1 MDSSLIALALFVILL
16 LVIVVSSAFTIET
29 AEVGIVQR
37 LGKFYRMAGAG
48 LNFKAPFI
56 DSVAARLS
64 LKIQQ
69 LTMQV
74 ETKTKDNVFV
84 QIPVSIQYQIIPE
97 KVYDAF
103 YRLSEPTRQIESFVY
118 NAILGHVPGMNLDE
132 VFSTQAQI
140 ALDVQANLD
149 SSMKEFGYTV
159 VKALITDVV
168 PDAKVK
174 SAMNDIN
181 AAQREREATVSRGE
195 TEKILAVKRAEA
207 EAESKRLQGEGI
219 ANQRRAI
226 IAGLQESVEAFQK
239 AIEGVQAS
247 DVMALVLVTQYLDTM
262 KDIGASANS
271 NTILMPHSPAAIKD
285 LMTQIRDSVLTA
297 QLAADGATS
306 KPGNGAAVPRAT

>member
-1 MDSSLIALALFVILL
+1 VDTRLIALGVFVL
-16 LVIVVSSAFTIET
+16 LVLVIIVSSSFTIET
-29 AEVGIVQR
+29 AEVGVVQR
-37 LGKFYRMAGAG
+37 LGKFYRVAGPG
-48 LNFKAPFI
+48 LNTKMPFI
-56 DSVAARLS
+56 DTLTARLS

-69 LTMQV
+69 LTVQV

-118 NAILGHVPGMNLDE
+118 NAILGHVPGMTLDE
-132 VFSTQAQI
+132 VFSSQAQI
-140 ALDVQANLD
+140 ALDVQQNLD
-149 SSMKEFGYTV
+149 ASMREFGYTV
-159 VKALITDVV
+159 VKALVTDVV

-181 AAQREREATVSRGE
+181 AAQREREATVARGE
-195 TEKILAVKRAEA
+195 TEKILAVKKAEA

-226 IAGLQESVEAFQK
+226 IAGLQESVESFQK

-247 DVMALVLVTQYLDTM
+247 DVMALVLITQYFDTM
-262 KDIGASANS
+262 RDIGASANS
-271 NTILMPHSPAAIKD
+271 NTILLPHSPGAVRD
-285 LMTQIRDSVLTA
+285 LMSEIREGVLTG
-297 QLAADGATS
+297 QLTANGGIPKS
-306 KPGNGAAVPRAT
+306 GNGTAAPQTT

>member
-1 MDSSLIALALFVILL
+1 MDTSLIALGIFVFLV
-16 LVIVVSSAFTIET
+16 LVIILSSSFTIET
-29 AEVGIVQR
+29 SEVGVVQR
-37 LGKFYRMAGAG
+37 LGKFRRIAGPG
-48 LNFKAPFI
+48 LNSKMPFI
-56 DSVAARLS
+56 DTLAARLS
-64 LKIQQ
+64 LKLQQ
-69 LTMQV
+69 LTVQV

-97 KVYDAF
+97 KVFDAF

-132 VFSTQAQI
+132 VFSSQAQI
-140 ALDVQANLD
+140 ALDVQKNLD
-149 SSMKEFGYTV
+149 TSMKDFGYTV
-159 VKALITDVV
+159 VKALVTDVV

-181 AAQREREATVSRGE
+181 AAQREREATVARGE
-195 TEKILAVKRAEA
+195 TEKILAVKKAEA
-207 EAESKRLQGEGI
+207 EAESKQLQGEGI

-262 KDIGASANS
+262 KEIGASANS
-271 NTILMPHSPAAIKD
+271 NTILLPHSPAAMKD
-285 LMTQIRDSVLTA
+285 LMTQIRDGVLTA
-297 QLAADGATS
+297 DLAANAVS
-306 KPGNGAAVPRAT
+306 PKAGNGSAAPRST

>member
-1 MDSSLIALALFVILL
+1 MDTRLIALGVFILL
-16 LVIVVSSAFTIET
+16 VLVIIVSSSFTIET

-37 LGKFYRMAGAG
+37 LGKFHRVAGPG
-48 LNFKAPFI
+48 LNTKMPFI
-56 DSVAARLS
+56 DTLTARLS

-69 LTMQV
+69 LTVQV

-103 YRLSEPTRQIESFVY
+103 YKLSEPTRQIESFVY
-118 NAILGHVPGMNLDE
+118 NAILGHVPGMTLDE

-140 ALDVQANLD
+140 ALDVQKNLD
-149 SSMKEFGYTV
+149 ASMRDFGYTV
-159 VKALITDVV
+159 VKALVTDVV

-181 AAQREREATVSRGE
+181 AAQREREATVARGE
-195 TEKILAVKRAEA
+195 TEKILAVKKAEA

-226 IAGLQESVEAFQK
+226 IAGLQESVESFQK

-247 DVMALVLVTQYLDTM
+247 DVMALVLITQYFDTM

-271 NTILMPHSPAAIKD
+271 NTILMPHSPGAVRD
-285 LMTQIRDSVLTA
+285 LMTEIREGVLTG
-297 QLAADGATS
+297 QLTANGVMP
-306 KPGNGAAVPRAT
+306 KGGNGTVAPQTT

>member
-1 MDSSLIALALFVILL
+1 METQGMLPIIVYVILGFVL
-16 LVIVVSSAFTIET
+16 LLFLFGSFFTIQT
-29 AEVGIVQR
+29 ATVGVVQR
-37 LGKFYRMAGAG
+37 LGKFHRVAGPG
-48 LNFKAPFI
+48 LNFKVPI
-56 DSVAARLS
+56 LDSVVARLS
-64 LKIQQ
+64 LKIEQ
-69 LTMQV
+69 LTVGV

-103 YRLSEPTRQIESFVY
+103 YRLAEPAHQIQSFVF
-118 NAILGHVPGMNLDE
+118 NVILGHVPGMNLDE
-132 VFSTQAQI
+132 VFSSQAQI
-140 ALDVQANLD
+140 ALDVQKNLD
-149 SSMKEFGYTV
+149 TSMKDFGYTV

-195 TEKILAVKRAEA
+195 TEKILAVKKAEA

-239 AIEGVQAS
+239 AIQGVHAE
-247 DVMALVLVTQYLDTM
+247 DVLALVLITQYLDTL
-262 KDIGASANS
+262 KEIGASARS
-271 NTILMPHSPAAIKD
+271 NTILIPHSPGTMRD
-285 LMTQIRDSVLTA
+285 LMTQIREGVMTGE
-297 QLAADGATS
+297 LAANPA
-306 KPGNGAAVPRAT
+306 PLNGG

>member
-1 MDSSLIALALFVILL
+1 MDLTLVALAVFVFLL
-16 LVIVVSSAFTIET
+16 LLIVVSSAFTIET
-29 AEVGIVQR
+29 AEVGVVQR
-37 LGKFYRMAGAG
+37 LGKFYRIAGAG

-56 DSVAARLS
+56 DSVTARLS
-64 LKIQQ
+64 LRIQQ
-69 LTMQV
+69 LTVQV

-84 QIPVSIQYQIIPE
+84 QIPVSIQYQVISE

-149 SSMKEFGYTV
+149 SSMKQFGYTV

-195 TEKILAVKRAEA
+195 TEKILAVKKAEA

-239 AIEGVQAS
+239 AIGVQAS

-271 NTILMPHSPAAIKD
+271 NTILLPHSPGALRD
-285 LMTQIRDSVLTA
+285 LMSEIREGVLTG
-297 QLAADGATS
+297 QLAADNATS
-306 KPGNGAAVPRAT
+306 KPSNGAPVPRTT

>member
-1 MDSSLIALALFVILL
+1 MDTRLIALGVFVF
-16 LVIVVSSAFTIET
+16 LVLVMVVSSSFTIET
-29 AEVGIVQR
+29 AEVGVVQR
-37 LGKFYRMAGAG
+37 LGKFFRIAGAG
-48 LNFKAPFI
+48 LNFKTPFI
-56 DSVAARLS
+56 DSLTARLS

-69 LTMQV
+69 LTVQV

-149 SSMKEFGYTV
+149 TSMREFGYTV

-195 TEKILAVKRAEA
+195 TEKILAVKKAEA
-207 EAESKRLQGEGI
+207 DAESKRLQGEGI

-271 NTILMPHSPAAIKD
+271 NTILLPHSPAGMKD
-285 LMTQIRDSVLTA
+285 LMTQIREGVLTGD
-297 QLAADGATS
+297 LAANAS
-306 KPGNGAAVPRAT
+306 APKAGNGAPRTT

>member
-1 MDSSLIALALFVILL
+1 MDPRLIGLGLLILL
-16 LVIVVSSAFTIET
+16 VLISAVSSSFTIQT
-29 AEVGIVQR
+29 AEVGVVQR
-37 LGKFYRMAGAG
+37 LGKFHRIAGPG
-48 LNFKAPFI
+48 LNSKMPFL
-56 DSVAARLS
+56 DTLTARLS

-69 LTMQV
+69 LTVQV

-103 YRLSEPTRQIESFVY
+103 YRLSEPNRQIESFVY

-132 VFSTQAQI
+132 VFSNQAQI

-149 SSMKEFGYTV
+149 SSMREFGYTV

-181 AAQREREATVSRGE
+181 AAQREREATVARGE
-195 TEKILAVKRAEA
+195 TEKILAVKKAEA

-271 NTILMPHSPAAIKD
+271 NTILLPHSPGAITD
-285 LMTQIRDSVLTA
+285 LMSQIRDGVLTGA
-297 QLAADGATS
+297 LASNSSLPKT
-306 KPGNGAAVPRAT
+306 GNGAPVPRAT

>member
-1 MDSSLIALALFVILL
+1 MDPSLIAVAIFVFLVLL
-16 LVIVVSSAFTIET
+16 IVLSGAFTIET

-37 LGKFYRMAGAG
+37 LGKFYRVAGAG
-48 LNFKAPFI
+48 LNFKAPFV
-56 DSVAARLS
+56 DSVAARLT
-64 LKIQQ
+64 LKLQQ
-69 LTMQV
+69 LTVQV

-84 QIPVSIQYQIIPE
+84 QIPVSIQYQVIPE

-132 VFSTQAQI
+132 VFSSQAQI
-140 ALDVQANLD
+140 ALDVQKNLD
-149 SSMKEFGYTV
+149 ASMRDFGYTV
-159 VKALITDVV
+159 VKALVTDVV

-181 AAQREREATVSRGE
+181 AAQREREATVARGE
-195 TEKILAVKRAEA
+195 TEKILAVKKAEA

-226 IAGLQESVEAFQK
+226 IAGLQQSVEEFQK
-239 AIEGVQAS
+239 AIEGVQPS

-271 NTILMPHSPAAIKD
+271 NTILLPHSPGAIRD
-285 LMTQIRDSVLTA
+285 LMSQVREGVLTA
-297 QLAADGATS
+297 DLAVSAQKS
-306 KPGNGAAVPRAT
+306 GNGAPAPRTT

>member
-1 MDSSLIALALFVILL
+1 MDASLVAIALFVFLL

-37 LGKFYRMAGAG
+37 LGKFYRIAGPG

-56 DSVAARLS
+56 DLVAARLS

-69 LTMQV
+69 LMVQV

-132 VFSTQAQI
+132 VFSTQGQI
-140 ALDVQANLD
+140 AQDVQGNLD
-149 SSMKEFGYTV
+149 ASMREFGYTV
-159 VKALITDVV
+159 VKALVTDVV

-195 TEKILAVKRAEA
+195 TEKILAVKKAEA
-207 EAESKRLQGEGI
+207 DAESKRLQGEGI

-226 IAGLQESVEAFQK
+226 ISGLQESVEAFQK

-247 DVMALVLVTQYLDTM
+247 DVMVLVLITQYLDTM

-271 NTILMPHSPAAIKD
+271 NTILLPHSPSAMRD
-285 LMTQIRDSVLTA
+285 LMSQIREGVLTA
-297 QLAADGATS
+297 DLAANASTKG
-306 KPGNGAAVPRAT
+306 GNGTPAPHTT

>member
-1 MDSSLIALALFVILL
+1 MNPGVIALALFAFLL
-16 LVIVVSSAFTIET
+16 LLIAISSAFTIET
-29 AEVGIVQR
+29 AEVGVLQR
-37 LGKFYRMAGAG
+37 LGRFYRIAGAG

-56 DSVAARLS
+56 DSVTARLS
-64 LKIQQ
+64 LRIQQ
-69 LTMQV
+69 LTVQV

-84 QIPVSIQYQIIPE
+84 QIPVSIQYQVIPE

-149 SSMKEFGYTV
+149 SSMKQFGYTV

-195 TEKILAVKRAEA
+195 TEKILAVKKAEA

-271 NTILMPHSPAAIKD
+271 NTILLPHSPAAVKD
-285 LMTQIRDSVLTA
+285 LMTQIREGVLSG
-297 QLAADGATS
+297 QLAADSATA
-306 KPGNGAAVPRAT
+306 KPTNGSPVPRTT

>member
-1 MDSSLIALALFVILL
+1 MDLTLVALAVFVFLL
-16 LVIVVSSAFTIET
+16 LLIVVSSAFTIET
-29 AEVGIVQR
+29 AEVGVVQR
-37 LGKFYRMAGAG
+37 LGKFYRIAGAG

-64 LKIQQ
+64 LRIQQ
-69 LTMQV
+69 LTVQV

-84 QIPVSIQYQIIPE
+84 QIPVSIQYQIISE

-149 SSMKEFGYTV
+149 SSMKQFGYTV

-195 TEKILAVKRAEA
+195 TEKILAVKKAEA

-271 NTILMPHSPAAIKD
+271 NTILLPHSPGALRD
-285 LMTQIRDSVLTA
+285 LMSEIREGVLTG
-297 QLAADGATS
+297 QLAADNATS
-306 KPGNGAAVPRAT
+306 KPSNGAPVPRAT

>member
-1 MDSSLIALALFVILL
+1 MNTGLIAAGVFIFLALLIA
-16 LVIVVSSAFTIET
+16 VSSSFTIET
-29 AEVGIVQR
+29 AEVGVVQR
-37 LGKFYRMAGAG
+37 LGKFRRIAGPG
-48 LNFKAPFI
+48 LNSKVPFI
-56 DSVAARLS
+56 DVVTARLS

-69 LTMQV
+69 LTVQV

-132 VFSTQAQI
+132 VFSSQAQI
-140 ALDVQANLD
+140 ALDVQTNLD
-149 SSMKEFGYTV
+149 TSMRDFGYTV
-159 VKALITDVV
+159 VKALVTDVV

-181 AAQREREATVSRGE
+181 AAQREREATVARGE
-195 TEKILAVKRAEA
+195 TEKILAVKKAEA
-207 EAESKRLQGEGI
+207 DAESKRLQGEGI

-247 DVMALVLVTQYLDTM
+247 DVMALVLITQYLDTM

-271 NTILMPHSPAAIKD
+271 NTILLPHSPAAVKD
-285 LMTQIRDSVLTA
+285 LMTQIREGVLTG
-297 QLAADGATS
+297 QLAADGAAS
-306 KPGNGAAVPRAT
+306 KSGNGAAAPQTT

>member
-1 MDSSLIALALFVILL
+1 MNTSLIALGIFVFLV
-16 LVIVVSSAFTIET
+16 LVIILSSSFTVET
-29 AEVGIVQR
+29 SEVGVVQR
-37 LGKFYRMAGAG
+37 LGKFRRIAGPG
-48 LNFKAPFI
+48 LNTKMPFI
-56 DSVAARLS
+56 DTLTARLS

-69 LTMQV
+69 LTVQV

-84 QIPVSIQYQIIPE
+84 QIPVSIQYQIIPD
-97 KVYDAF
+97 KVFDAF

-132 VFSTQAQI
+132 VFSSQAQI
-140 ALDVQANLD
+140 ALDVQKNLD
-149 SSMKEFGYTV
+149 TSMKEFGYTV
-159 VKALITDVV
+159 VKALVTDVV

-181 AAQREREATVSRGE
+181 AAQREREATVARGE
-195 TEKILAVKRAEA
+195 TEKILAVKKVEA
-207 EAESKRLQGEGI
+207 DAESKQLQGEGI

-262 KDIGASANS
+262 KEIGASANS
-271 NTILMPHSPAAIKD
+271 NTILLPHSPGAMKD
-285 LMTQIRDSVLTA
+285 LMTQIREGVLTA
-297 QLAADGATS
+297 DLAANAAT
-306 KPGNGAAVPRAT
+306 PRAGNGAPVPRTT

>member
-1 MDSSLIALALFVILL
+1 MNTTLIAIAVFVF
-16 LVIVVSSAFTIET
+16 LVLMIAISSSFTIET

-37 LGKFYRMAGAG
+37 LGKFHRIAGPG
-48 LNFKAPFI
+48 LNSKMPFF
-56 DSVAARLS
+56 DTVAARLS

-69 LTMQV
+69 LTVQV

-103 YRLSEPTRQIESFVY
+103 CRLSEPARQIESFVY

-132 VFSTQAQI
+132 VFSSQAQI

-149 SSMKEFGYTV
+149 PSMKEFGYTV

-181 AAQREREATVSRGE
+181 AAQREREATVARGE
-195 TEKILAVKRAEA
+195 TEKILAVKKAEA
-207 EAESKRLQGEGI
+207 EAESKQLQGEGI

-226 IAGLQESVEAFQK
+226 IAGLQESVETFQK
-239 AIEGVQAS
+239 AIEGVQVS
-247 DVMALVLVTQYLDTM
+247 DVMALVLVTQYPDTM
-262 KDIGASANS
+262 KEIGASANS
-271 NTILMPHSPAAIKD
+271 NTILLPHSPGAMTD
-285 LMTQIRDSVLTA
+285 LMRQIREGVLTGE
-297 QLAADGATS
+297 LAANAAVL
-306 KPGNGAAVPRAT
+306 KPGDGVHVRRTA